1 MRRIYSILSFL
12 IVLIFLISCSP
23 KANNPLEGFWYDS
36 YPMNDSSGGFL
47 FLKNGDLYYFHLSD
61 QNIERRYIGSFG
73 EWRINSNE
81 IEIKLIKHFFLKNPV
96 ILQNAPAARYA
107 IGSDNYIKY
116 LSIAKSS
123 WQKIGNIQQITVA
136 HFPSMVI
143 QKNTVDN
150 GIDLPCIK
158 LPMINNAE
166 ISEQTL
172 YYQTET
178 LSNLSS
184 EVSGTVLQLKN
195 AKKGTE
201 GEWRPGN
208 PVQVIQSSVDSS
220 TD

>member
-1 MRRIYSILSFL
+1 MKRICSILSFF
-12 IVLIFLISCSP
+12 IVLTSLISCSP

-73 EWRINSNE
+73 EWRITSNN
-81 IEIKLIKHFFLKNPV
+81 IEIKLTRHFFLKNPV
-96 ILQNAPAARYA
+96 VLQNSPAARYA

-116 LSIAKSS
+116 LNIANSN
-123 WQKIGNIQQITVA
+123 WQKIGDIQQITVA

-143 QKNTVDN
+143 QKNTIDK
-150 GIDLPCIK
+150 GIDLPCIM

-166 ISEQTL
+166 IAEPIL
-172 YYQTET
+172 YYQTEK

-184 EVSGTVLQLKN
+184 EVSDTMLQLKN

-201 GEWRPGN
+201 KEWHPGN
-208 PVQVIQSSVDSS
+208 PVQVIQSTED
-220 TD
+220 TATE